1 MASQS
6 SQLKPDWLKAPA
18 DLNSI
23 SPKVWPST
31 AMRTADGELSIG
43 GIGVDELVNQFGT
56 PLYVVDEHDFRLR
69 ATAVKKALTDAAE
82 RIGTTAKVYYAS
94 KAFLCTQVVE
104 WVDELGLSIDVSSAG
119 ELAAALAGGIPA
131 ERIGLHGNNKSPGEI
146 GRAISAGVGAIVIDS
161 DIEIERIAS
170 IAAAMDKVQP
180 VRLRVSTGVHAD
192 THDFLA
198 TAREDQKFGIPLA
211 DVPALV
217 AKIRSDRHLKFL
229 GLHQHVG
236 SQIYSADGFVASTK
250 RLIQMHAQLLA
261 GGEIPELN
269 LGGGFGINYKLADDA
284 PEVSKTAHAI
294 TDAVAAEC
302 QRLGIKVPA
311 LAFEPGRSIVGNSGI
326 TLYNVG
332 TIKDV
337 VLTDATEAADGVP
350 QTRKY
355 VSVDGGMS
363 DNIRT
368 ALYEAEYHTVL
379 ASRVSSAEPALSRVV
394 GKHCESGDIV
404 VRHDYLPADVAP
416 NDLLA
421 VAATG
426 AYCHSMANNYNWIA
440 RPPVVAVRGGNA
452 SLLVRGETEADLFAR
467 DVRYQHLYG
476 GQGKIGSTSRN
487 EKD

>member
-1 MASQS
+1 MAKQS
-6 SQLKPDWLKAPA
+6 TQLAPDWLKIPA
-18 DLNSI
+18 DQNAI
-23 SPKVWPST
+23 SAKVWPVT
-31 AMRTADGELSIG
+31 AHRDAAGELSIG
-43 GIGVDELVNQFGT
+43 GLTVDELANQFGT
-56 PLYVVDEHDFRLR
+56 PLYVIDEQDFRNR
-69 ATAVKKALTDAAE
+69 ATAVKQALTDAAA

-94 KAFLCTQVVE
+94 KAFLCTGIVP
-104 WVDELGLSIDVSSAG
+104 WVDELGLSIDVSTSG
-119 ELAAALAGGIPA
+119 ELAAALAGSIPA

-180 VRLRVSTGVHAD
+180 VRLRVHAD

-198 TAREDQKFGIPLA
+198 TAREDQKFGIPLPEA
-211 DVPALV
+211 AALV
-217 AKIRSDRHLKFL
+217 AKIRADRHLKFL

-236 SQIYSADGFVASTK
+236 SQIYSAEGFVASTK
-250 RLIQMHAQLLA
+250 RLIELHAQLLA
-261 GGEIPELN
+261 GGDIPELN

-284 PEVSKTAHAI
+284 PAVAKTANAI

-311 LAFEPGRSIVGNSGI
+311 LAFEPGRAIVGNSGVTI
-326 TLYNVG
+326 YNVG

-337 VLTDATEAADGVP
+337 TLSDAGADGNP

-368 ALYEAEYHTVL
+368 ALYEAEYHVVL
-379 ASRVSSAEPALSRVV
+379 ASRVSSAAPALSRVV

-404 VRHDYLPADVAP
+404 VRHDYLPSDVAP

-440 RPPVVAVRGGNA
+440 RPPVVSVRDGNA
-452 SLLVRGETEADLFAR
+452 QLLVRGETEADLFAR
-467 DVRYQHLYG
+467 DVAYQAKHG
-476 GQGKIGSTSRN
+476 GARTGSVRN